1 MIQKFGNQKRRNNDK
16 TPSFV
21 IVRAVLVAVIFIIT
35 GTFILAYQSSSEDI
49 SNLKF
54 GDVAPKNI
62 LAPNQTVYTSKIK
75 TDDTRRLAE
84 NSVSTIYTTPDLN
97 VARKQVKHLRAIF
110 DFLDTVRADPYGTL
124 PQKSEWVRSIS
135 DLTLSNT
142 IIDEILI
149 TSDHDWEDSKR
160 EAIDLLDKALRDE
173 IRETQVRTVRR
184 RLENQVPLDTP
195 ETQAKVIVA
204 LAGSLIEPNTF
215 PDPTRTD
222 EAKQVEVEK
231 VQDVIEQ
238 LEKNELIISQGQIVR
253 SLHLEKLEAVG
264 LLNPQIDQF
273 QLYIIP
279 AFLLIIT
286 TIFLGVYF
294 AQYAPQIIIDG
305 KRLILLACLVLLFLA
320 IARFIIPQTTAINY
334 TYSYPIATLSMIV
347 VILIDLQLTFVL
359 ITIVALHVGYLATDN
374 TLSIVIYMILSGWT
388 GILALNKGR
397 RVSAPIWAGLYV
409 ILVNISA
416 ILVFS
421 IAQNGLSIPNNLGR
435 DLLQGVMNGIFSGG
449 LALIGVP
456 TIGRLV
462 GITTQMQ
469 LQELTRPT
477 HPLLRQ
483 LLLKAPGTYHH
494 SLMVSNLAEQAAERV
509 GADALLVRV
518 MAYYHDIGKMQR
530 PYFFVENQ
538 PQGVNVHE
546 KLDPKVSAQI
556 IISHAIDGLELA
568 KKYGLPRVIQDG
580 ISQHHGTTLVKF
592 FFYQYVK
599 EANEKNLQVNEDD
612 FRYPGPRPQNKE
624 NGILMLADV
633 TESVVRA
640 LKPGSAQ
647 EIDEIVQKMIAEKL
661 EMGQLNDCDL
671 TIADL
676 HKIREAFVDILQG
689 VHHPRIKYPDPVKLK
704 KNNGDDD
711 VGNDDD
717 SNQTTDTSGV
727 ENKSV
732 SLPVKLDNITREPLS
747 KVETKE
753 KRTASSPQAPPSEP
767 IAQPSKLVRRE

>member
-1 MIQKFGNQKRRNNDK
+1 MIQKFGGQKRKADDK
-16 TPSFV
+16 TPNFV
-21 IVRAVLVAVIFIIT
+21 IIRSILVAVIFIIA

-49 SNLKF
+49 SNLKL
-54 GDVAPKNI
+54 GDVASKNI

-75 TDDTRRLAE
+75 TDDARRLAE
-84 NSVSTIYTTPDLN
+84 NSVSTIYTTPDLY
-97 VARKQVKHLRAIF
+97 VARKQVKRLRAIF

-124 PQKSEWVRSIS
+124 PQKSEWVRAIP

-142 IIDEILI
+142 VIDEIQI
-149 TSDHDWEDSKR
+149 MSDQDWEHSKR
-160 EAIDLLDKALRDE
+160 EAIALLDEALRDE
-173 IRETQVRTVRR
+173 IRESQVRTVRR

-195 ETQAKVIVA
+195 EAQVKVIVA
-204 LAGSLIEPNTF
+204 LAGSLIEANTF

-222 EAKQVEVEK
+222 EAKQVEIDK

-238 LEKNELIISQGQIVR
+238 IEKNELIISQWQIVR
-253 SLHLEKLEAVG
+253 PTHLEKLEAVG
-264 LLNPQIDQF
+264 LLNPEINQF
-273 QLYIIP
+273 QLYVVP
-279 AFLLIIT
+279 AFLLLIT
-286 TIFLGVYF
+286 TILISIYLV
-294 AQYAPQIIIDG
+294 QYASQIVFDG
-305 KRLILLACLVLLFLA
+305 RRLVLLACLVLIFLA
-320 IARFIIPQTTAINY
+320 IARLIIPQTAINY
-334 TYSYPIATLSMIV
+334 TYSYPIAALSMIV
-347 VILIDLQLTFVL
+347 AILIDLQLAL
-359 ITIVALHVGYLATDN
+359 ILTPIVALQASYLATDN
-374 TLSIVIYMILSGWT
+374 VFAVIIYVILSGWV
-388 GILALNKGR
+388 GILALDKER

-409 ILVNISA
+409 ILVNIST
-416 ILVFS
+416 ILAFS
-421 IAQNGLSIPNNLGR
+421 IAQNGLFISDDLGQN
-435 DLLQGVMNGIFSGG
+435 LLQGFLNGIFSGG
-449 LALIGVP
+449 LALVGVP

-568 KKYGLPRVIQDG
+568 KKYGLPKVIQDG

-592 FFYQYVK
+592 FYYQSVK
-599 EANEKNLQVNEDD
+599 EANEKNLHVNEDN

-624 NGILMLADV
+624 NGILMLADI
-633 TESVVRA
+633 TESVIRA

-676 HKIREAFVDILQG
+676 HKIRDAFVDILQG
-689 VHHPRIKYPDPVKLK
+689 VHHPRIKYPAPVKPK
-704 KNNGDDD
+704 KNNGDSATETSESDD
-711 VGNDDD
+711 KPASPPAKSDDTA
-717 SNQTTDTSGV
+717 N
-727 ENKSV
+727 E
-732 SLPVKLDNITREPLS
+732 LPSEKKEAKEAPAPPTRP
-747 KVETKE
+747 
-753 KRTASSPQAPPSEP
+753 PQALSEP
-767 IAQPSKLVRRE
+767 IAEPTKLRRE